1 VSTTGHLDLSVARER
16 FAPATTF
23 VDTATYGLPPRE
35 ATAALTRFEADRA
48 AGRMDPAGVD
58 EAVGRSRR
66 AFARLLGVEP
76 ARVAI
81 GPQVSPLV
89 GLVAAALPAGA
100 EVLVAE
106 GDFTSLLFPFL
117 VAQGRGVTVR
127 SARPAQLA
135 EHVTPAT
142 TLVAVS
148 AVQSADGAVTD
159 VDAVLDAAAACG
171 ARVLVDATQAAGWLP
186 LPAQRIDLLVA
197 AGYKWLLG
205 PRGTCFLTGSEEA
218 LAQLQPLAAGWYAAD
233 SPWEDLY
240 GPPLRLAADARRFD
254 ISPAWASWV
263 GQAPALELLAD
274 VGVSA
279 VHAHDVALANR
290 FRRGLGQPPGDSAI
304 VSVVVEDTVAPRLL
318 RAGVVAAT
326 RAGRLR
332 CSFHLHNDE
341 ADVDR
346 ILEVLLEGG
355 LRA

>member
-1 VSTTGHLDLSVARER
+1 
-16 FAPATTF
+16 
-23 VDTATYGLPPRE
+23 
-35 ATAALTRFEADRA
+35 
-48 AGRMDPAGVD
+48 MDPVGVD
-58 EAVGRSRR
+58 QAVERSRH
-66 AFARLLGVEP
+66 AFARVLGVSP

-117 VAQGRGVTVR
+117 VAQARGITVR
-127 SARPAQLA
+127 PAPPARIA

-159 VDAVLDAAAACG
+159 VDAVLDACAACG
-171 ARVLVDATQAAGWLP
+171 ARVLIDATQAAGWLP
-186 LPAQRIDLLVA
+186 LPAQRIDFLVA

-205 PRGTCFLTGSEEA
+205 PRGTCFLTASEEA
-218 LAQLQPLAAGWYAAD
+218 LAQLEPLAAGWYAAD

-240 GPPLRLAADARRFD
+240 GLPLRLAADARRFD
-254 ISPAWASWV
+254 VSPAWASWV

-274 VGVSA
+274 VGVRA

-290 FRRGLGQPPGDSAI
+290 MRSGLGQPPGDSAI
-304 VSVVVEDTVAPRLL
+304 VSVAVGDTVAPRLV

-332 CSFHLHNDE
+332 CSFHLYNDE

-346 ILEVLLEGG
+346 VLEVLLSDGV
-355 LRA
+355 LAL